1 MQHAI
6 VDSKETVEFSFC
18 KLDSFLDMS
27 KTTSKQKTIK
37 LFEENL
43 NGKNTSKINSKCLL
57 CFSFLLDVAY
67 RVSFNDDIFILQ

>member
-1 MQHAI
+1 MIFIIIKIAIFFISITTYMQHAI

-37 LFEENL
+37 LFE
-43 NGKNTSKINSKCLL
+43 KIWKEK
-57 CFSFLLDVAY
+57 
-67 RVSFNDDIFILQ
+67 IPQK